1 LLWAKVNLLQLTP
14 GAGAMY
20 CGGCLR
26 DNALVAAL
34 RKLGHQVLMVPL
46 YLPLTLD
53 EEDQST
59 GTPLFFGGI
68 SVYLEQ
74 KSPLFRGAPGWLHDL
89 FASRRLLQWAAGK
102 AAKTRAA
109 DLGEL
114 TLSMLRGE
122 AGNQAR
128 ELEALIAW
136 LKTQPKPDVLCLSN
150 ALLIGMVRR
159 LKAELRVPV
168 ACALQGEDAF
178 LDALPEDQRAA
189 CWRTLAE
196 RAAEVDLFIAPSRYF
211 GDLMRE
217 RLGLPAD
224 RVRVVHN
231 GINLDGYA
239 VEGQQDAPF
248 STLDP
253 RPLPPSGGPEQRV
266 SGSPSPPLEER
277 VGERRPFN
285 ILNGA
290 VSGDIPTGCRT
301 NLPAV
306 PAENDDLLSLPL
318 SSKGGE
324 GNAAAVSEHR
334 DARKEQPH
342 PSPPVLG
349 FFARMCREK
358 GLDTLVEAYI
368 VLRQRGRVGNLKLR
382 VGGSCGPADGAFVD
396 SLRERLQAS
405 GLLGDVEFHPNL
417 DRASKLEF
425 LRSLSVFSVPAL
437 YGEAFGLYVIEALAA
452 GVPVVQPRT
461 AAFPELI
468 EATGGGVLCAAGDA
482 RALAE
487 AVEELL
493 LDPARA
499 RALGEAGRH
508 AVTERFS
515 AEAIAQAMVQ
525 AYGEMVG
532 RGR

>member
-1 LLWAKVNLLQLTP
+1 
-14 GAGAMY
+14 MY

-53 EEDQST
+53 EADQSA

-74 KSPLFRGAPGWLHDL
+74 KLPLFRGAPGWLHDL
-89 FASRRLLQWAAGK
+89 FASPRLLKWAAGK

-109 DLGEL
+109 DLGDL

-122 AGNQAR
+122 TGNQAR
-128 ELEALIAW
+128 EIEALIRW

-150 ALLIGMVRR
+150 ALLIGMARR

-168 ACALQGEDAF
+168 ACALQGEDFF
-178 LDALPEDQRAA
+178 LEALPESHRAA
-189 CWRTLAE
+189 CWQALAE
-196 RAAEVDLFIAPSRYF
+196 RASEVDLFIAPSQYF
-211 GDLMRE
+211 GDLMRK
-217 RLGLPAD
+217 RLGLLTD

-231 GINLDGYA
+231 GINLEGYEVA
-239 VEGQQDAPF
+239 
-248 STLDP
+248 S
-253 RPLPPSGGPEQRV
+253 EQ
-266 SGSPSPPLEER
+266 GTPPSPP
-277 VGERRPFN
+277 
-285 ILNGA
+285 A
-290 VSGDIPTGCRT
+290 
-301 NLPAV
+301 
-306 PAENDDLLSLPL
+306 
-318 SSKGGE
+318 
-324 GNAAAVSEHR
+324 
-334 DARKEQPH
+334 
-342 PSPPVLG
+342 LG

-368 VLRQRGRVGNLKLR
+368 LLRQRGRVGNLKLR
-382 VGGSCGPADGAFVD
+382 VGGSCGPADAAFVD
-396 SLRERLQAS
+396 SLRQRLQAS

-417 DRASKLEF
+417 ARARKLAM
-425 LRSLSVFSVPAL
+425 LRSLAVFSVPAL

-461 AAFPELI
+461 AAFPELL

-482 RALAE
+482 QALAE
-487 AVEELL
+487 AIEELL
-493 LDPARA
+493 LHPARA
-499 RALGEAGRH
+499 RALGEAGRR

-515 AEAIAQAMVQ
+515 AEAMARAMVE
-525 AYGEMVG
+525 AYGEIVG
-532 RGR
+532 RGPYVVA

>member
-1 LLWAKVNLLQLTP
+1 
-14 GAGAMY
+14 MY

-34 RKLGHQVLMVPL
+34 RKLGHQALMVPL

-53 EEDQST
+53 EADQSA

-102 AAKTRAA
+102 AAKTQAA

-122 AGNQAR
+122 TGNQAR
-128 ELEALIAW
+128 ELDALIAW
-136 LKTQPKPDVLCLSN
+136 LKTQPKPDVVCLSN
-150 ALLIGMVRR
+150 ALLIGMARR

-168 ACALQGEDAF
+168 ACTLQGEDFF
-178 LDALPEDQRAA
+178 LDALPESHRAA
-189 CWRTLAE
+189 CWQALAE

-224 RVRVVHN
+224 RVRLVHN
-231 GINLDGYA
+231 GINLEGYG
-239 VEGQQDAPF
+239 VEGWKEK
-248 STLDP
+248 SEG
-253 RPLPPSGGPEQRV
+253 R
-266 SGSPSPPLEER
+266 SPKAE
-277 VGERRPFN
+277 GQ
-285 ILNGA
+285 GK
-290 VSGDIPTGCRT
+290 GIP
-301 NLPAV
+301 A
-306 PAENDDLLSLPL
+306 
-318 SSKGGE
+318 
-324 GNAAAVSEHR
+324 
-334 DARKEQPH
+334 
-342 PSPPVLG
+342 LG

-382 VGGSCGPADGAFVD
+382 IGGSCGPADGAFVD
-396 SLRERLQAS
+396 SLRERLQGS
-405 GLLGDVEFHPNL
+405 GLLSDVEFHPNL
-417 DRASKLEF
+417 DRAGKLTM

-487 AVEELL
+487 AVEALL

-515 AEAIAQAMVQ
+515 AEAMAQATLQLYRELAGKNSVN
-525 AYGEMVG
+525 ELH
-532 RGR
+532 R

>member
-1 LLWAKVNLLQLTP
+1 
-14 GAGAMY
+14 MY

-53 EEDQST
+53 EEDQSA

-150 ALLIGMVRR
+150 ALLIGMARR
-159 LKAELRVPV
+159 LKTELRVPV
-168 ACALQGEDAF
+168 ACALQGEDFF
-178 LDALPEDQRAA
+178 LDALPESHRAA
-189 CWRTLAE
+189 CWQALAE
-196 RAAEVDLFIAPSRYF
+196 RATEVDLFIAPSRYF
-211 GDLMRE
+211 GNLMRE

-224 RVRVVHN
+224 RVQVVHN
-231 GINLDGYA
+231 GINLDGYQA
-239 VEGQQDAPF
+239 EVQ
-248 STLDP
+248 
-253 RPLPPSGGPEQRV
+253 
-266 SGSPSPPLEER
+266 SPKSK
-277 VGERRPFN
+277 VQSAG
-285 ILNGA
+285 
-290 VSGDIPTGCRT
+290 
-301 NLPAV
+301 V
-306 PAENDDLLSLPL
+306 PI
-318 SSKGGE
+318 
-324 GNAAAVSEHR
+324 
-334 DARKEQPH
+334 
-342 PSPPVLG
+342 LG

-396 SLRERLQAS
+396 SLRARLRAS

-417 DRASKLEF
+417 DRASKLAM

-468 EATGGGVLCAAGDA
+468 EATGGGVLCAPGDA

-493 LDPARA
+493 LDRARA
-499 RALGEAGRH
+499 RALGEAGRQ
-508 AVTERFS
+508 AVTKRFS
-515 AEAIAQAMVQ
+515 AAAMAQATLQ
-525 AYGEMVG
+525 LYGELAG
-532 RGR
+532 NAS

>member
-1 LLWAKVNLLQLTP
+1 
-14 GAGAMY
+14 MY

-53 EEDQST
+53 EEDQSA

-74 KSPLFRGAPGWLHDL
+74 KSPLFRGAPSWLHDL
-89 FASRRLLQWAAGK
+89 FASRRLLNWAAGK
-102 AAKTRAA
+102 AAKTRPA

-128 ELEALIAW
+128 ELETLIAW

-159 LKAELRVPV
+159 LKAELGVPV
-168 ACALQGEDAF
+168 ACALQGEDFF
-178 LDALPEDQRAA
+178 LDALPESHRAA
-189 CWRTLAE
+189 CWRELAE

-217 RLGLPAD
+217 RLGLAGD
-224 RVRVVHN
+224 RVRVVYN
-231 GINLDGYA
+231 GINLDGYEA
-239 VEGQQDAPF
+239 EVQSRAPL

-253 RPLPPSGGPEQRV
+253 RVGISHASGGLDQPA
-266 SGSPSPPLEER
+266 SASPSPPLEER
-277 VGERRPFN
+277 AGERRPTTT
-285 ILNGA
+285 LGGA
-290 VSGDIPTGCRT
+290 IRGDAPAGGRTKTSGV
-301 NLPAV
+301 LA
-306 PAENDDLLSLPL
+306 DDLLSLPL

-324 GNAAAVSEHR
+324 GTSAGPSEHG
-334 DARKEQPH
+334 DAFKQQS
-342 PSPPVLG
+342 PSLPPVLG
-349 FFARMCREK
+349 FLARMSREK

-368 VLRQRGRVGNLKLR
+368 LLRQRGRVGDLKLR
-382 VGGSCGPADGAFVD
+382 VGGSCGPADEAFVNT
-396 SLRERLQAS
+396 LRERLQAS
-405 GLLGDVEFHPNL
+405 GLLSAVEFRPNL
-417 DRASKLEF
+417 DRASKVAM
-425 LRSLSVFSVPAL
+425 LRSLTVFSVPAL

-468 EATGGGVLCAAGDA
+468 EATGGGVLCAPHDA
-482 RALAE
+482 RVLAE
-487 AVEELL
+487 AIEELL

-499 RALGEAGRH
+499 RALGEAGQR
-508 AVTERFS
+508 AVTKGFS
-515 AEAIAQAMVQ
+515 AEAMAQATLTLYREL
-525 AYGEMVG
+525 AGKAS
-532 RGR
+532 

>member
-1 LLWAKVNLLQLTP
+1 
-14 GAGAMY
+14 MY

-53 EEDQST
+53 EEDQSA

-128 ELEALIAW
+128 EIEALITW

-150 ALLIGMVRR
+150 ALLIGMARR
-159 LKAELRVPV
+159 LKTELRVPV
-168 ACALQGEDAF
+168 ACALQGEDFF
-178 LDALPEDQRAA
+178 LDALPESHRAA
-189 CWRTLAE
+189 CWQALAE
-196 RAAEVDLFIAPSRYF
+196 RATEVDLFIAPSRYF
-211 GDLMRE
+211 GNLMRE

-224 RVRVVHN
+224 RVQVVHN
-231 GINLDGYA
+231 GINLDGYQA
-239 VEGQQDAPF
+239 EVQ
-248 STLDP
+248 
-253 RPLPPSGGPEQRV
+253 
-266 SGSPSPPLEER
+266 SPKSK
-277 VGERRPFN
+277 VQSAG
-285 ILNGA
+285 
-290 VSGDIPTGCRT
+290 
-301 NLPAV
+301 V
-306 PAENDDLLSLPL
+306 PI
-318 SSKGGE
+318 
-324 GNAAAVSEHR
+324 
-334 DARKEQPH
+334 
-342 PSPPVLG
+342 LG

-396 SLRERLQAS
+396 SLRARLRAS

-417 DRASKLEF
+417 DRASKLAM

-468 EATGGGVLCAAGDA
+468 EATGGGVLCAPGDA

-493 LDPARA
+493 LDRARA
-499 RALGEAGRH
+499 RALGEAGRQ
-508 AVTERFS
+508 AVTKRFS
-515 AEAIAQAMVQ
+515 AAAMAQATLQ
-525 AYGEMVG
+525 LYGELAG
-532 RGR
+532 NAS